1 MEIGNNDDIDFIDE
15 LDGEQQ
21 SDEQKQDPEP
31 DNHQELEKQEP
42 TDPDNTDTPDPEK
55 GKEDDFLTSLLKS
68 RGIKDKSKIK
78 FATEE
83 GDVEEV
89 EEVDWDSLSNEDKLN
104 ILSSSESTPEDGL
117 DESEIQLIKAI
128 RDSGMSPSEYLQ
140 FIGNGE
146 VERYIQNSQEPQYEI
161 DAYSDDELFLMD
173 FMSRMG
179 EVTEDEATEALE
191 RAKANEGL
199 FKKQIEAIRNEY
211 KQAEQENQ
219 MQAQLEQEQIAQQQY
234 DQFSN
239 QIVDEINNLKEIQG
253 FELNMENNDMQEL
266 YDFITGQ
273 DAAGNN
279 YLAKALSD
287 PQVLVKTAWLA
298 LNGDQMIND
307 ITNYFQKEIASVR
320 KESYKKGV
328 ADTQKKMEKTDK
340 VVFKDTH
347 TKPSKEVFDDLDE
360 L

>member
-1 MEIGNNDDIDFIDE
+1 MEIGNNDNIDFIDE
-15 LDGEQQ
+15 LDDEQQ
-21 SDEQKQDPEP
+21 LDGQKQDPNP
-31 DNHQELEKQEP
+31 DNPQESEDQEP
-42 TDPDNTDTPDPEK
+42 EGPDNTGTSDPEE
-55 GKEDDFLTSLLKS
+55 GEDDFLTSLLKS
-68 RGIKDKSKIK
+68 RGIEDKSKIK

-83 GDVEEV
+83 GDV

-104 ILSSSESTPEDGL
+104 ILSSSESTPENSL
-117 DESEIQLIKAI
+117 DESEIQLINAI
-128 RDSGMSPSEYLQ
+128 RNSGMSPSEYLQ

-161 DAYSDDELFLMD
+161 DEYSDDELFLMD

-234 DQFSN
+234 DQFSD
-239 QIVDEINNLKEIQG
+239 QIVDEINNLTEIQG
-253 FELNMENNDMQEL
+253 FELNMENDDMQEL
-266 YDFITGQ
+266 YDFITGY

-287 PQVLVKTAWLA
+287 PHILVKTAWLA

-307 ITNYFQKEIASVR
+307 ITSYFQKEIASVR

-328 ADTQKKMEKTDK
+328 TDTQKKMEKADK

-347 TKPSKEVFDDLDE
+347 TKPSKEVFDDLDD

>member
-1 MEIGNNDDIDFIDE
+1 MEIGNNDNIDFIDE
-15 LDGEQQ
+15 LDDEQQ
-21 SDEQKQDPEP
+21 LDGQKQDPNP
-31 DNHQELEKQEP
+31 DNPQESEDQEP
-42 TDPDNTDTPDPEK
+42 EGPDNTGTSDPEE
-55 GKEDDFLTSLLKS
+55 GEDDFLTSLLKS
-68 RGIKDKSKIK
+68 RGIEDKSKIK

-83 GDVEEV
+83 GDV

-104 ILSSSESTPEDGL
+104 ILSSSESTPENGL
-117 DESEIQLIKAI
+117 DESEIQLINAI
-128 RDSGMSPSEYLQ
+128 RNSGMSPSEYLQ

-161 DAYSDDELFLMD
+161 DEYSDDELFLMD

-219 MQAQLEQEQIAQQQY
+219 MQEQLEQEQIAQQQY
-234 DQFSN
+234 DQFSD
-239 QIVDEINNLKEIQG
+239 QIVDEINNLTEIQG
-253 FELNMENNDMQEL
+253 FELNMENDDMQEL
-266 YDFITGQ
+266 YDFITGY

-287 PQVLVKTAWLA
+287 PRILVKTAWLA

-307 ITNYFQKEIASVR
+307 ITSYFQKEIASVR

-328 ADTQKKMEKTDK
+328 TDTQNKMEKADK

-347 TKPSKEVFDDLDE
+347 TKPSKEVFDDLDD

>member
-15 LDGEQQ
+15 LDDEQQ
-21 SDEQKQDPEP
+21 KKKKKQDSEP
-31 DNHQELEKQEP
+31 DNHQELENSELNGS
-42 TDPDNTDTPDPEK
+42 DNTDTTDPEEV
-55 GKEDDFLTSLLKS
+55 KEDDFLTSLLKS
-68 RGIKDKSKIK
+68 RGIEDKSKIK

-83 GDVEEV
+83 GDV

-104 ILSSSESTPEDGL
+104 ILSSSESTPENSL
-117 DESEIQLIKAI
+117 DESEIQLINAI
-128 RDSGMSPSEYLQ
+128 RNSGMSPSEYLQ

-219 MQAQLEQEQIAQQQY
+219 MQAQIEQE
-234 DQFSN
+234 
-239 QIVDEINNLKEIQG
+239 
-253 FELNMENNDMQEL
+253 
-266 YDFITGQ
+266 
-273 DAAGNN
+273 
-279 YLAKALSD
+279 
-287 PQVLVKTAWLA
+287 
-298 LNGDQMIND
+298 
-307 ITNYFQKEIASVR
+307 
-320 KESYKKGV
+320 
-328 ADTQKKMEKTDK
+328 
-340 VVFKDTH
+340 
-347 TKPSKEVFDDLDE
+347 
-360 L
+360 

>member
-1 MEIGNNDDIDFIDE
+1 MEIGNNDNIDFIDE
-15 LDGEQQ
+15 LDDEQQ
-21 SDEQKQDPEP
+21 LDGQKQDPNP
-31 DNHQELEKQEP
+31 DNPQESEDQEP
-42 TDPDNTDTPDPEK
+42 EGPDNTGTSDPEE
-55 GKEDDFLTSLLKS
+55 GEDDFLTSLLKS
-68 RGIKDKSKIK
+68 RGIEDKSKIK

-83 GDVEEV
+83 GDV

-104 ILSSSESTPEDGL
+104 ILSSSESTPENGL
-117 DESEIQLIKAI
+117 DESEIQLINAI
-128 RDSGMSPSEYLQ
+128 RNSGMSPSEYLQ

-161 DAYSDDELFLMD
+161 DEYSDDELFLMD

-234 DQFSN
+234 DQFSD
-239 QIVDEINNLKEIQG
+239 QIVDEINNLTEIQG
-253 FELNMENNDMQEL
+253 FELNMENDDMQEL
-266 YDFITGQ
+266 YDFITGY

-287 PQVLVKTAWLA
+287 PHILVKTAWLA

-307 ITNYFQKEIASVR
+307 ITSYFQKEIANVR

-328 ADTQKKMEKTDK
+328 TDTQKKMEKADK

-347 TKPSKEVFDDLDE
+347 TKPSKEVFDDLDD

>member
-15 LDGEQQ
+15 LSDEQQ
-21 SDEQKQDPEP
+21 SDEQKQDLDP
-31 DNHQELEKQEP
+31 DNHQEPEKQEP
-42 TDPDNTDTPDPEK
+42 EDPDSTGTLDQEE
-55 GKEDDFLTSLLKS
+55 GEEDDFLTSLLKS
-68 RGIKDKSKIK
+68 RGIEDKSKIK

-83 GDVEEV
+83 GDV

-104 ILSSSESTPEDGL
+104 ILSSSESTPENSL
-117 DESEIQLIKAI
+117 DESEIQLINAI
-128 RDSGMSPSEYLQ
+128 RNSGMSPSEYLQ

-161 DAYSDDELFLMD
+161 DEYSDDELFLMD

-179 EVTEDEATEALE
+179 EVTEDEAIEALE

-211 KQAEQENQ
+211 KQAEYENQ

-234 DQFSN
+234 DQFSD

-287 PQVLVKTAWLA
+287 PRILVKTAWLA

-307 ITNYFQKEIASVR
+307 ITSYFQKEIASVR

-328 ADTQKKMEKTDK
+328 TDTQNKMEKADK

>member
-1 MEIGNNDDIDFIDE
+1 MEIGNNDNIDFIDE
-15 LDGEQQ
+15 LDDEQQ
-21 SDEQKQDPEP
+21 LDGQKQDPNP
-31 DNHQELEKQEP
+31 DNPQESEDQEP
-42 TDPDNTDTPDPEK
+42 EGPDNTGTSDTEE
-55 GKEDDFLTSLLKS
+55 GEDDFLTSLLKS
-68 RGIKDKSKIK
+68 RGIEDKSKIK

-83 GDVEEV
+83 GDV

-104 ILSSSESTPEDGL
+104 ILSSSESTPENGL
-117 DESEIQLIKAI
+117 DESEIQLINAI
-128 RDSGMSPSEYLQ
+128 RNSGMSPSEYLQ

-161 DAYSDDELFLMD
+161 DEYSDDELFLMD

-234 DQFSN
+234 DQFSD
-239 QIVDEINNLKEIQG
+239 QIVDEINNLTEIQG
-253 FELNMENNDMQEL
+253 FELNMENDDMQEL
-266 YDFITGQ
+266 YDFITGY

-287 PQVLVKTAWLA
+287 PHVLVKTAWLA

-307 ITNYFQKEIASVR
+307 ITSYFQKEIANVR

-328 ADTQKKMEKTDK
+328 TDTQKKMEKADK

-347 TKPSKEVFDDLDE
+347 TKPSKEVFDDLDD

>member
-1 MEIGNNDDIDFIDE
+1 MEIGNNDNIDFIDE
-15 LDGEQQ
+15 LDDEQQ
-21 SDEQKQDPEP
+21 LDGQKQDPNP
-31 DNHQELEKQEP
+31 DNPQESEDQEP
-42 TDPDNTDTPDPEK
+42 EGPDNTGTSDPEE
-55 GKEDDFLTSLLKS
+55 GEDDFLTSLLKS
-68 RGIKDKSKIK
+68 RGIEDKSKIK

-83 GDVEEV
+83 GDV

-104 ILSSSESTPEDGL
+104 ILSSSENTPENSL
-117 DESEIQLIKAI
+117 DESEIQLINAI
-128 RDSGMSPSEYLQ
+128 RNSGMSPSEYLQ

-161 DAYSDDELFLMD
+161 DEYSDDELFLMD

-219 MQAQLEQEQIAQQQY
+219 MQEQLEQEQIAQQQY
-234 DQFSN
+234 DQFSD
-239 QIVDEINNLKEIQG
+239 QIVDEINNLTEIQG
-253 FELNMENNDMQEL
+253 FELNMENDDMQEL
-266 YDFITGQ
+266 YDFITGY

-287 PQVLVKTAWLA
+287 PHILVKTAWLA

-307 ITNYFQKEIASVR
+307 ITSYFQKEIASVR

-328 ADTQKKMEKTDK
+328 TDTQKKMEKADK

-347 TKPSKEVFDDLDE
+347 TKPSKEVFDDLDD

>member
-15 LDGEQQ
+15 LDDEQQ
-21 SDEQKQDPEP
+21 PDGQKQDPNP
-31 DNHQELEKQEP
+31 DNPQESEDQEP
-42 TDPDNTDTPDPEK
+42 EGPDNTGTSDPEE
-55 GKEDDFLTSLLKS
+55 GEDDFLTSLLKS
-68 RGIKDKSKIK
+68 RGIEDKSKIK

-83 GDVEEV
+83 GDV

-104 ILSSSESTPEDGL
+104 ILSSSESTPENGL
-117 DESEIQLIKAI
+117 DESEIQLINAI
-128 RDSGMSPSEYLQ
+128 RNSGMSPSEYLQ

-161 DAYSDDELFLMD
+161 DEYSDDELFLMD

-234 DQFSN
+234 DQFSD
-239 QIVDEINNLKEIQG
+239 QIVDEINNLTEIQG

-266 YDFITGQ
+266 YDFITGY

-287 PQVLVKTAWLA
+287 PHILVKTAWLA

-307 ITNYFQKEIASVR
+307 ITSYFQKEIASVR

-328 ADTQKKMEKTDK
+328 TDTQKKMEKADK

-347 TKPSKEVFDDLDE
+347 TKPSKEVFDDLDD

>member
-15 LDGEQQ
+15 LDDEQQ
-21 SDEQKQDPEP
+21 PDGQKQDPGP
-31 DNHQELEKQEP
+31 DNHQEPENQEP
-42 TDPDNTDTPDPEK
+42 EGPDNTGTSDPEE
-55 GKEDDFLTSLLKS
+55 GEDDFLTSLLKS
-68 RGIKDKSKIK
+68 RGIEDKSKIK

-83 GDVEEV
+83 GDV

-104 ILSSSESTPEDGL
+104 ILSSSENTPENSL
-117 DESEIQLIKAI
+117 DESEIQLINAI
-128 RDSGMSPSEYLQ
+128 RNSGMSPSEYLQ

-161 DAYSDDELFLMD
+161 DEYSDDELFLMD

-234 DQFSN
+234 DQFSD
-239 QIVDEINNLKEIQG
+239 QIVDEINNLTEIQG
-253 FELNMENNDMQEL
+253 FELNMENDDMQEL
-266 YDFITGQ
+266 YDFITGY

-287 PQVLVKTAWLA
+287 PHILVKTAWLA

-307 ITNYFQKEIASVR
+307 ITSYFQKEIASVR

-328 ADTQKKMEKTDK
+328 TDTQKKIEKTDK

-347 TKPSKEVFDDLDE
+347 TKLSKEVFDDLDE

>member
-15 LDGEQQ
+15 LDDEQQ
-21 SDEQKQDPEP
+21 PDGQKQDPNP
-31 DNHQELEKQEP
+31 DNPQESENQEP
-42 TDPDNTDTPDPEK
+42 EGPGNTDTPDPEE
-55 GKEDDFLTSLLKS
+55 GGDDFLTSLLKS
-68 RGIKDKSKIK
+68 RGIEDKSKIK

-83 GDVEEV
+83 GDI

-104 ILSSSESTPEDGL
+104 ILSSSESTPENGL
-117 DESEIQLIKAI
+117 DESEIQLINAI
-128 RDSGMSPSEYLQ
+128 RNSGMSPSEYLQ

-146 VERYIQNSQEPQYEI
+146 VARYIQNSQEPQYEI

-234 DQFSN
+234 DQFSD

-287 PQVLVKTAWLA
+287 PHVLVKTAWLA

-307 ITNYFQKEIASVR
+307 ITSYFQKEIASVR

-328 ADTQKKMEKTDK
+328 TDTQKKMEKTDK

-347 TKPSKEVFDDLDE
+347 TKPSKEVFDDLDD

>member
-1 MEIGNNDDIDFIDE
+1 MEIGNNDDIGFIDE
-15 LDGEQQ
+15 LDDEQQ
-21 SDEQKQDPEP
+21 PDGQKQDPNP
-31 DNHQELEKQEP
+31 DNPQESENQEP
-42 TDPDNTDTPDPEK
+42 EGPGNTDTPDPEE
-55 GKEDDFLTSLLKS
+55 GGDDFLTSLLKS
-68 RGIKDKSKIK
+68 RGIEDKSKIK

-89 EEVDWDSLSNEDKLN
+89 DWDSLSSEDKLN
-104 ILSSSESTPEDGL
+104 ILSSSESTPENGL
-117 DESEIQLIKAI
+117 DESEIQLINAI
-128 RDSGMSPSEYLQ
+128 RNSGMSPSEYLQ

-234 DQFSN
+234 DQFSD

-287 PQVLVKTAWLA
+287 PHVLVKTAWLA

-307 ITNYFQKEIASVR
+307 ITSYFQKEIASVR

-328 ADTQKKMEKTDK
+328 TDTQKKMEKTDK

-347 TKPSKEVFDDLDE
+347 TKPSKEVFDDLDD

>member
-1 MEIGNNDDIDFIDE
+1 MEIGNNDNIDFIDE
-15 LDGEQQ
+15 LDDEQQ
-21 SDEQKQDPEP
+21 LDGQKQDPNP
-31 DNHQELEKQEP
+31 DNPQESEDQEP
-42 TDPDNTDTPDPEK
+42 EGPDNTGTSDTEE
-55 GKEDDFLTSLLKS
+55 GEDDFLTSLLKS
-68 RGIKDKSKIK
+68 RGIEDKSKIK

-83 GDVEEV
+83 GDV

-104 ILSSSESTPEDGL
+104 ILSSSESTPENGL
-117 DESEIQLIKAI
+117 DESEIQLINAI
-128 RDSGMSPSEYLQ
+128 RNSGMSPSEYLQ

-161 DAYSDDELFLMD
+161 DEYSDDELFLMD

-234 DQFSN
+234 DQFSD
-239 QIVDEINNLKEIQG
+239 QIVDEINNLTEIQG
-253 FELNMENNDMQEL
+253 FELNMENDDMQEL
-266 YDFITGQ
+266 YDFITGY

-287 PQVLVKTAWLA
+287 PHILVKTAWLA

-307 ITNYFQKEIASVR
+307 ITSYFQKEIANVR

-328 ADTQKKMEKTDK
+328 TDTQKKMEKADK

-347 TKPSKEVFDDLDE
+347 TKPSKEVFDDLDD

>member
-1 MEIGNNDDIDFIDE
+1 MEIGNNDNIDFIDE
-15 LDGEQQ
+15 LDDEQQ
-21 SDEQKQDPEP
+21 LDGQKQDPNP
-31 DNHQELEKQEP
+31 DNPQESEDQEP
-42 TDPDNTDTPDPEK
+42 EGPDNTGTSDTEE
-55 GKEDDFLTSLLKS
+55 GEDDFLTSLLKS
-68 RGIKDKSKIK
+68 RGIEDKSKIK

-83 GDVEEV
+83 GDV

-104 ILSSSESTPEDGL
+104 ILSSSESTPENGL
-117 DESEIQLIKAI
+117 DESEIQLINAI
-128 RDSGMSPSEYLQ
+128 RNSGMSPSEYLQ

-234 DQFSN
+234 DQFSD

-253 FELNMENNDMQEL
+253 FELNMENDDMQEL

-287 PQVLVKTAWLA
+287 PHILVKTAWLA

-307 ITNYFQKEIASVR
+307 ITSYFQKEIASVR

-328 ADTQKKMEKTDK
+328 TDTQKKMEKADK

>member
-1 MEIGNNDDIDFIDE
+1 MEIGNNDNIDFIDE
-15 LDGEQQ
+15 LDDEQQ
-21 SDEQKQDPEP
+21 LDGQKQDPNP
-31 DNHQELEKQEP
+31 DNPQESEDQELEG
-42 TDPDNTDTPDPEK
+42 PDNTGTPDPEE
-55 GKEDDFLTSLLKS
+55 GEDDFLTSLLKS
-68 RGIKDKSKIK
+68 RGIEDKSKIK

-83 GDVEEV
+83 GDV

-104 ILSSSESTPEDGL
+104 ILSSSENTPENGL
-117 DESEIQLIKAI
+117 DESEIQLINAI
-128 RDSGMSPSEYLQ
+128 RNSGMSPSEYLQ

-146 VERYIQNSQEPQYEI
+146 VERYIQNSKEPQYEI
-161 DAYSDDELFLMD
+161 DEYSDDELFLMD

-234 DQFSN
+234 DQFSD
-239 QIVDEINNLKEIQG
+239 QIVDEINNLTEIQG
-253 FELNMENNDMQEL
+253 FELNMENDDMQEL
-266 YDFITGQ
+266 YDFITGY

-287 PQVLVKTAWLA
+287 PHILVKTAWLA

-307 ITNYFQKEIASVR
+307 ITSYFQKEIASVR

-328 ADTQKKMEKTDK
+328 TDTQKKMEKADK

-347 TKPSKEVFDDLDE
+347 TKPSKEAFDDLDD

>member
-15 LDGEQQ
+15 LDDEQQ
-21 SDEQKQDPEP
+21 PDGQKQDPNP
-31 DNHQELEKQEP
+31 DNPQESENQEP
-42 TDPDNTDTPDPEK
+42 EGPDNTGTSDPEE
-55 GKEDDFLTSLLKS
+55 GEDDFLTSLLKS
-68 RGIKDKSKIK
+68 RGIEDKSKIK

-83 GDVEEV
+83 GDV

-104 ILSSSESTPEDGL
+104 ILSSSENTPENSL
-117 DESEIQLIKAI
+117 DESEIQLINAI
-128 RDSGMSPSEYLQ
+128 RNSGMSPSEYLQ

-161 DAYSDDELFLMD
+161 DEYSDDELFLMD

-234 DQFSN
+234 DQFSD
-239 QIVDEINNLKEIQG
+239 QIVDEINNLTEIQG
-253 FELNMENNDMQEL
+253 FELNMENDDMQEL
-266 YDFITGQ
+266 YDFITGY

-287 PQVLVKTAWLA
+287 PHILVKTAWLA
-298 LNGDQMIND
+298 LNGDQMIDD
-307 ITNYFQKEIASVR
+307 ITSYFQKEIASVR

-328 ADTQKKMEKTDK
+328 TDTQKKMEKADK

-347 TKPSKEVFDDLDE
+347 TKLSKEVFDDLDE

>member
-1 MEIGNNDDIDFIDE
+1 MEIGNNDNIDFIDE
-15 LDGEQQ
+15 LDDEQQ
-21 SDEQKQDPEP
+21 PDGQKQDPNS
-31 DNHQELEKQEP
+31 DNPQESEDQEP
-42 TDPDNTDTPDPEK
+42 EGPDNTDTSDPEE
-55 GKEDDFLTSLLKS
+55 GEDDFLTSLLKS
-68 RGIKDKSKIK
+68 RGIEDKSKIK

-83 GDVEEV
+83 GDV

-104 ILSSSESTPEDGL
+104 ILSSSESTPENGL
-117 DESEIQLIKAI
+117 DESEIQLINAI
-128 RDSGMSPSEYLQ
+128 RNSGMSPSEYLQ
-140 FIGNGE
+140 FIGKGE

-161 DAYSDDELFLMD
+161 DEYSDDELFLMD

-234 DQFSN
+234 DQFSD
-239 QIVDEINNLKEIQG
+239 QIVDEINNLTEIQG
-253 FELNMENNDMQEL
+253 FELNMENDDMQEL
-266 YDFITGQ
+266 YDFITGY

-287 PQVLVKTAWLA
+287 PHILVKTAWLA

-307 ITNYFQKEIASVR
+307 ITSYFQKEIASVR

-328 ADTQKKMEKTDK
+328 TDTQKKMEKADK

-347 TKPSKEVFDDLDE
+347 TKPSKEVFDDLDD

>member
-15 LDGEQQ
+15 LDDEQQ
-21 SDEQKQDPEP
+21 SNEQKQDPEP
-31 DNHQELEKQEP
+31 DNHQDLENSELKGS
-42 TDPDNTDTPDPEK
+42 DNTDTTDPEEV
-55 GKEDDFLTSLLKS
+55 KEDDFLTSLLKS
-68 RGIKDKSKIK
+68 RGIEDKSKIK
-78 FATEE
+78 FETEE
-83 GDVEEV
+83 GDV

-104 ILSSSESTPEDGL
+104 ILSSSESSPENGL
-117 DESEIQLIKAI
+117 DESEIQLINAI
-128 RDSGMSPSEYLQ
+128 RNSGMSPSEYLQ

-219 MQAQLEQEQIAQQQY
+219 MQAQIEQEQIAQQQY
-234 DQFSN
+234 DQFSD
-239 QIVDEINNLKEIQG
+239 QIVDEINNLTEIQG
-253 FELNMENNDMQEL
+253 FELNMENDDMQEL
-266 YDFITGQ
+266 YDFITGY

-287 PQVLVKTAWLA
+287 PHILVKTAWLA
-298 LNGDQMIND
+298 LNGDQMIDD
-307 ITNYFQKEIASVR
+307 ITSYFQKEIASVR

-328 ADTQKKMEKTDK
+328 TDTQKKMEKTDN

-347 TKPSKEVFDDLDE
+347 TKPSKEIFDDLDE

>member
-1 MEIGNNDDIDFIDE
+1 MEIGNNDNIDFIDE
-15 LDGEQQ
+15 LDDEQQ
-21 SDEQKQDPEP
+21 LDGQKQDPNP
-31 DNHQELEKQEP
+31 DNPQESEDQEP
-42 TDPDNTDTPDPEK
+42 EGPDNTGTSDPEE
-55 GKEDDFLTSLLKS
+55 GEDDFLTSLLKS
-68 RGIKDKSKIK
+68 RGIEDKSKIK

-83 GDVEEV
+83 GDV

-104 ILSSSESTPEDGL
+104 ILSSSESTPENGL
-117 DESEIQLIKAI
+117 DESEIQLINAI
-128 RDSGMSPSEYLQ
+128 RNSGMSPSEYLQ

-161 DAYSDDELFLMD
+161 DEYSDDELFLMD

-234 DQFSN
+234 DQFSD
-239 QIVDEINNLKEIQG
+239 QIVDEINNLTEIQG
-253 FELNMENNDMQEL
+253 FELNMENDDMQEL
-266 YDFITGQ
+266 YDFITGY

-287 PQVLVKTAWLA
+287 PHILVKTAWLA

-307 ITNYFQKEIASVR
+307 ITSYFQKEIASVR

-328 ADTQKKMEKTDK
+328 TDTQKKMEKADK

>member
-1 MEIGNNDDIDFIDE
+1 MEIGNNDNIDFIDE
-15 LDGEQQ
+15 LDDEQQ
-21 SDEQKQDPEP
+21 LDGQKQDPNP
-31 DNHQELEKQEP
+31 DNPQELENQEP
-42 TDPDNTDTPDPEK
+42 EDPDNTGTSDPEE
-55 GKEDDFLTSLLKS
+55 GEDDFLTSLLKS
-68 RGIKDKSKIK
+68 RGIEDKSKIK

-83 GDVEEV
+83 GDV

-104 ILSSSESTPEDGL
+104 ILSSSESTPENGL
-117 DESEIQLIKAI
+117 DESEIQLINAI
-128 RDSGMSPSEYLQ
+128 RNSGMSPSEYLQ

-146 VERYIQNSQEPQYEI
+146 VERYIQNSQEPQDEI
-161 DAYSDDELFLMD
+161 DEYSDDELFLMD

-199 FKKQIEAIRNEY
+199 FKKQIEAIRNVY

-219 MQAQLEQEQIAQQQY
+219 MQAQIEQEQIAQQQY
-234 DQFSN
+234 DQFSD

-253 FELNMENNDMQEL
+253 FELNMENDDMQEL
-266 YDFITGQ
+266 YDFITGY

-287 PQVLVKTAWLA
+287 PHILVKTAWLA

-307 ITNYFQKEIASVR
+307 ITSYFQKEIASVR

-328 ADTQKKMEKTDK
+328 TDTQKKMEKTDK

>member
-15 LDGEQQ
+15 LDDEQQ
-21 SDEQKQDPEP
+21 PDGQKQDPNP
-31 DNHQELEKQEP
+31 DNPQESEDQEP
-42 TDPDNTDTPDPEK
+42 EGPDNTGTSDPEE
-55 GKEDDFLTSLLKS
+55 GEDDFLTSLLKS
-68 RGIKDKSKIK
+68 RGIEDKSKIK

-83 GDVEEV
+83 GDV

-104 ILSSSESTPEDGL
+104 ILSSSENTPENSL
-117 DESEIQLIKAI
+117 DESEIQLINAI
-128 RDSGMSPSEYLQ
+128 RNSGMSPSEYLQ
-140 FIGNGE
+140 FIGIGE

-161 DAYSDDELFLMD
+161 DEYSDDELFLMD

-219 MQAQLEQEQIAQQQY
+219 MQAQLEQEEIAQQQY
-234 DQFSN
+234 DQFSD
-239 QIVDEINNLKEIQG
+239 QIVDEINNLTEIQG
-253 FELNMENNDMQEL
+253 FELNMENDDMQEL
-266 YDFITGQ
+266 YDFITGY

-287 PQVLVKTAWLA
+287 PHILVKTAWLA

-307 ITNYFQKEIASVR
+307 ITSYFQKEIASVR

-328 ADTQKKMEKTDK
+328 TDTQKKMEKTDN

-347 TKPSKEVFDDLDE
+347 TKPSKEIFDDLDE

>member
-15 LDGEQQ
+15 LDDEQQ
-21 SDEQKQDPEP
+21 SNEQKQDPGP
-31 DNHQELEKQEP
+31 DNHQEPENPEP
-42 TDPDNTDTPDPEK
+42 EGPDNTGTPDPEE

-68 RGIKDKSKIK
+68 RGIEDKSKIK

-83 GDVEEV
+83 GDI

-104 ILSSSESTPEDGL
+104 ILSSSESTPENGL
-117 DESEIQLIKAI
+117 DESEIQLINAI
-128 RDSGMSPSEYLQ
+128 RNSGMSPSEYLQ

-219 MQAQLEQEQIAQQQY
+219 MQAQIEQE
-234 DQFSN
+234 
-239 QIVDEINNLKEIQG
+239 
-253 FELNMENNDMQEL
+253 
-266 YDFITGQ
+266 
-273 DAAGNN
+273 
-279 YLAKALSD
+279 
-287 PQVLVKTAWLA
+287 
-298 LNGDQMIND
+298 
-307 ITNYFQKEIASVR
+307 
-320 KESYKKGV
+320 
-328 ADTQKKMEKTDK
+328 
-340 VVFKDTH
+340 
-347 TKPSKEVFDDLDE
+347 
-360 L
+360 

>member
-1 MEIGNNDDIDFIDE
+1 MEIGTNDDIDFIDE
-15 LDGEQQ
+15 LDDESQSNEQNQ
-21 SDEQKQDPEP
+21 EDTTPSESQEQDSASTEVSDSEE
-31 DNHQELEKQEP
+31 E
-42 TDPDNTDTPDPEK
+42 
-55 GKEDDFLTSLLKS
+55 DFLTSLLES

-78 FATEE
+78 FANEE
-83 GDVEEV
+83 GDI
-89 EEVDWDSLSNEDKLN
+89 EEVDWDSLDTKNKLN
-104 ILSSSESTPEDGL
+104 ILRSSERSPEEGL
-117 DESEIQLIKAI
+117 DESEIQLINAI
-128 RDSGMSPSEYLQ
+128 RNSGMNPSEYLNY
-140 FIGNGE
+140 IGNGE
-146 VERYIQNSQEPQYEI
+146 VQRYIQNSQEPHYEI
-161 DAYSDDELFLMD
+161 DQYSDEELFLMD

-191 RAKANEGL
+191 RAKANESL
-199 FKKQIEAIRNEY
+199 FKKQVDAIRNEY

-234 DQFSN
+234 EQFSD

-287 PQVLVKTAWLA
+287 PRILVKTAWLA

-328 ADTQKKMEKTDK
+328 DDTQKKINKPNNVIYKEKSRN
-340 VVFKDTH
+340 
-347 TKPSKEVFDDLDE
+347 SKNNDFDDLDDF
-360 L
+360 

>member
-15 LDGEQQ
+15 LDDEQQ

-31 DNHQELEKQEP
+31 DNHQEPENSEP
-42 TDPDNTDTPDPEK
+42 KDPDNTGTPDPEE

-68 RGIKDKSKIK
+68 RGIEDKSKIK

-83 GDVEEV
+83 GNI

-104 ILSSSESTPEDGL
+104 ILSSSESTPENGL
-117 DESEIQLIKAI
+117 DESEIQLINAI
-128 RDSGMSPSEYLQ
+128 RNSGMSPSEYLQ
-140 FIGNGE
+140 FIGKGE

-161 DAYSDDELFLMD
+161 DEYSDDELFLMD

-234 DQFSN
+234 DQFSD

-253 FELNMENNDMQEL
+253 FELNMENDDMQEL

-287 PQVLVKTAWLA
+287 PHVLVKTAWLA
-298 LNGDQMIND
+298 LNGDQMISD
-307 ITNYFQKEIASVR
+307 ITSYFQKEIASVR

-328 ADTQKKMEKTDK
+328 TDTQKKMEKTDN

-347 TKPSKEVFDDLDE
+347 TKPSKEIFDDLDD

>member
-15 LDGEQQ
+15 LDDEQQ
-21 SDEQKQDPEP
+21 PDGQKQDPNP
-31 DNHQELEKQEP
+31 DNPQESEDQEP
-42 TDPDNTDTPDPEK
+42 EGPDNTGTSDPEE
-55 GKEDDFLTSLLKS
+55 GEDDFLTSLLKS
-68 RGIKDKSKIK
+68 RGIEDKSKIK

-83 GDVEEV
+83 GDV

-104 ILSSSESTPEDGL
+104 ILSSSENTPENSL
-117 DESEIQLIKAI
+117 DESEIQLINAI
-128 RDSGMSPSEYLQ
+128 RNSGMSPSEYLQ
-140 FIGNGE
+140 FIGIGE

-161 DAYSDDELFLMD
+161 DEYSDDELFLMD

-219 MQAQLEQEQIAQQQY
+219 MQAQLEQEEIAQQQY
-234 DQFSN
+234 DQFSD
-239 QIVDEINNLKEIQG
+239 QIVDEINNLTEIQG
-253 FELNMENNDMQEL
+253 FELNMENDDMQEL
-266 YDFITGQ
+266 YDFITGY

-287 PQVLVKTAWLA
+287 PHILVKTAWLA

-307 ITNYFQKEIASVR
+307 ITSYFQKEIASVR

-328 ADTQKKMEKTDK
+328 TDTQKKMEKTDN

-347 TKPSKEVFDDLDE
+347 TKPSKEIFDDLDD

>member
-1 MEIGNNDDIDFIDE
+1 MEIGNNDNIDFIDE
-15 LDGEQQ
+15 LDDEQQ
-21 SDEQKQDPEP
+21 LDGQKQDPNP
-31 DNHQELEKQEP
+31 DNPQESEDQEP
-42 TDPDNTDTPDPEK
+42 EGPDNTGTSDPEE
-55 GKEDDFLTSLLKS
+55 GEDDFLTSLLKS
-68 RGIKDKSKIK
+68 RGIEDKSKIK

-83 GDVEEV
+83 GDV

-104 ILSSSESTPEDGL
+104 ILSSSENTPENSL
-117 DESEIQLIKAI
+117 DESEIQLINAI
-128 RDSGMSPSEYLQ
+128 RNSGMSPSEYLQ

-161 DAYSDDELFLMD
+161 DEYSDDELFLMD

-234 DQFSN
+234 DQFSD
-239 QIVDEINNLKEIQG
+239 QIVDEINNLTEIQG
-253 FELNMENNDMQEL
+253 FELNMENDDMQEL
-266 YDFITGQ
+266 YDFITGY

-287 PQVLVKTAWLA
+287 PHILVKTAWLA

-307 ITNYFQKEIASVR
+307 ITSYFQKEIASVR

-328 ADTQKKMEKTDK
+328 TDTQKKIEKADK

-347 TKPSKEVFDDLDE
+347 TKPSKEVFDDLDD

>member
-1 MEIGNNDDIDFIDE
+1 MEIGTNEDIDFIDE
-15 LDGEQQ
+15 LDDE
-21 SDEQKQDPEP
+21 STIDEQDQDSQPANSQEPEGQKMQDP
-31 DNHQELEKQEP
+31 D
-42 TDPDNTDTPDPEK
+42 DTDTSDS
-55 GKEDDFLTSLLKS
+55 GKEKEDNFLTSLLKS
-68 RGIKDKSKIK
+68 RGIEDKSKIK

-83 GDVEEV
+83 GDV

-104 ILSSSESTPEDGL
+104 ILSSSESTPENGL
-117 DESEIQLIKAI
+117 DESEIQLINTI
-128 RDSGMSPSEYLQ
+128 RNSGMNPAEYLQ

-146 VERYIQNSQEPQYEI
+146 VQRYIQNSQQPQYEI

-234 DQFSN
+234 DQFSD

-287 PQVLVKTAWLA
+287 PRILVKTAWLA

-307 ITNYFQKEIASVR
+307 ITSYFQKEIASVR

-328 ADTQKKMEKTDK
+328 TDTQKKVDKTDK

-347 TKPSKEVFDDLDE
+347 TKPSKEVFDDLDD

>member
-15 LDGEQQ
+15 LDDEQQ
-21 SDEQKQDPEP
+21 SNEQKQDPEP
-31 DNHQELEKQEP
+31 DNHQEPENPEP
-42 TDPDNTDTPDPEK
+42 KDPDNTDTPDPEE

-68 RGIKDKSKIK
+68 RGIEDKSKIK

-83 GDVEEV
+83 GDV

-104 ILSSSESTPEDGL
+104 ILSSSESTPENGL
-117 DESEIQLIKAI
+117 DESEIQLINAI
-128 RDSGMSPSEYLQ
+128 RNSGMSPSEYLQ

-234 DQFSN
+234 DQFSD

-287 PQVLVKTAWLA
+287 PHVLVKTAWLA

-307 ITNYFQKEIASVR
+307 ITSYFQKEIASVR

>member
-1 MEIGNNDDIDFIDE
+1 MEIGNNDNIDFIDE
-15 LDGEQQ
+15 LDDEQQ
-21 SDEQKQDPEP
+21 LDGQKQDPNP
-31 DNHQELEKQEP
+31 DNPQESEDQEP
-42 TDPDNTDTPDPEK
+42 EGPDNTGTSDTEE
-55 GKEDDFLTSLLKS
+55 GEDDFLTSLLKS
-68 RGIKDKSKIK
+68 RGIEDKSKIK

-83 GDVEEV
+83 GDV

-104 ILSSSESTPEDGL
+104 ILSSSENTPENGL
-117 DESEIQLIKAI
+117 DESEIQLINAI
-128 RDSGMSPSEYLQ
+128 RNSGMSPSEYLQ

-161 DAYSDDELFLMD
+161 DEYSDDELFLMD

-234 DQFSN
+234 DQFSD
-239 QIVDEINNLKEIQG
+239 QIVDEINNLTEIQG
-253 FELNMENNDMQEL
+253 FELNMENDDMQEL
-266 YDFITGQ
+266 YDFITGY

-287 PQVLVKTAWLA
+287 PHILVKTAWLA

-307 ITNYFQKEIASVR
+307 ITSYFQKEIASVR

-328 ADTQKKMEKTDK
+328 TDTQKKMEKADK

-347 TKPSKEVFDDLDE
+347 TKPSKEIFDDLDD